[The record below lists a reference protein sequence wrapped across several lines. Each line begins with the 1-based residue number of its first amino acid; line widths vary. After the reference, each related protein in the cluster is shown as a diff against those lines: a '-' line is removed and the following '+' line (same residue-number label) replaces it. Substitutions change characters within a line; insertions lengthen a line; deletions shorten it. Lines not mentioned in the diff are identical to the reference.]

1 MNEKL
6 IIKNFGPIKNVEL
19 EFRKVNILIGEQ
31 GTGKSTVGKVLSVVK
46 NVLDRSD
53 MQLWIK
59 GEAASKERMDEYFN
73 DEFKKNLD
81 EYGITN
87 YLNWDTYI
95 EFRDSVFHL
104 IYENTR
110 VDLQKNPQGNKD
122 RDTRIIAY
130 IPAFREAVMLLNKSI
145 FGLAGLKAPLPQYF
159 FSFGQYVSNAKNSKS
174 LYDYSNVLDIR
185 YKNVNENDIIILK
198 NGKEINIGEAS
209 SAVNSV
215 VPLLLVFDYAV
226 ESNYSTDH
234 RIYNHL
240 NCPYII
246 IEEPE
251 LNCFPTTQK
260 KLMEYFIS
268 KIKYETTADFDYYCK
283 LVITTHSP
291 YILTSLNNVMYAY
304 QVGQEH
310 QREANEIIDKKYWIN
325 PDDVSAYML
334 LQDGTCE
341 DIIDRQE
348 NLIKA
353 EKIDGVSG
361 FLNEQFDALLNIELV
376 PR

>member
-1 MNEKL
+1 MSETL
-6 IIKNFGPIKNVEL
+6 TIKNFGPIKNVEL
-19 EFRKVNILIGEQ
+19 EFRKVNILIGDQ
-31 GTGKSTVGKVLSVVK
+31 GTGKSSVGKVLSVVK

-53 MQLWIK
+53 MQLWIN
-59 GEAASKERMDEYFN
+59 GEAAGKERMNEYFN

-87 YLNWDTYI
+87 YLKSDTYV
-95 EFRDSVFHL
+95 EFKDSVFHL
-104 IYENTR
+104 IYENNE
-110 VDLQKNPQGNKD
+110 VDLQKIPDGNRD
-122 RDTRIIAY
+122 RNTRIIAY

-145 FGLAGLKAPLPQYF
+145 FGLARLKAPLPQYF
-159 FSFGQYVSNAKNSKS
+159 FSFGQYVSNAKNLKS
-174 LYDYSNVLDIR
+174 FYDYSNILDIR
-185 YKNVNENDIIILK
+185 YKNVNENDIVILK

-215 VPLLLVFDYAV
+215 VPLLLVFDNAV
-226 ESNYSTDH
+226 ESNYSTD
-234 RIYNHL
+234 RRVYNYL

-268 KIKYETTADFDYYCK
+268 KIKYETSADFDYYCR

-291 YILTSLNNVMYAY
+291 YILTSLNNMMYAY
-304 QVGQEH
+304 QVGEKYQL
-310 QREANEIIDKKYWIN
+310 QANEIINKKYWIN

-334 LQDGTCE
+334 QDGICE
-341 DIIDRQE
+341 DIFDREE

-376 PR
+376 PK

>member
-1 MNEKL
+1 MSEIL
-6 IIKNFGPIKNVEL
+6 TIKNFGPIKDMTLEL
-19 EFRKVNILIGEQ
+19 RKVNILIGDQ
-31 GTGKSTVGKVLSVVK
+31 GTGKSSVGKVLSVVK

-53 MQLWIK
+53 MKLWVN
-59 GEAASKERMDEYFN
+59 GEAADKERMNKYFN

-81 EYGITN
+81 EYGIIN
-87 YLNWDTYI
+87 YPRSDTYI
-95 EFRDSVFHL
+95 EFKDSVFHL
-104 IYENTR
+104 IYENSE
-110 VDLQKNPQGNKD
+110 VYFQKIPARSKD
-122 RDTRIIAY
+122 RDTRIVAY

-145 FGLAGLKAPLPQYF
+145 FGLASLKAPLPQYF
-159 FSFGQYVSNAKNSKS
+159 FSFGQYVINAKNSKS
-174 LYDYSNVLDIR
+174 LYDYSNFLDVR

-226 ESNYSTDH
+226 ESNYSTDY

-268 KIKYETTADFDYYCK
+268 KIKYETTAHFDYYCR
-283 LVITTHSP
+283 LIITTHSP
-291 YILTSLNNVMYAY
+291 YILTSLNNLMYAHE
-304 QVGQEH
+304 VGQEH
-310 QREANEIIDKKYWIN
+310 REDTNNIIDKKYWIN

-334 LQDGTCE
+334 LTDGTCE
-341 DIIDRQE
+341 DILDRKE

-353 EKIDGVSG
+353 EKIDSVSG

-376 PR
+376 PT